1 MHTTRKRLPGELGFA
16 VILLVFALLV
26 LVLAW
31 RISGLA
37 GPSTAGVFPML
48 AGLAMVGS
56 AIAILLGTR
65 RMRPESDQGVGPL
78 RHFMSRIAPW
88 EILVYA
94 LIVIAFM
101 AALVPLG
108 FIISAFLFLLAS
120 FLYLHRHGILLA
132 LGLSVGA
139 IALILLVFR
148 YVFQVILPEGPWL

>member
-1 MHTTRKRLPGELGFA
+1 
-16 VILLVFALLV
+16 
-26 LVLAW
+26 
-31 RISGLA
+31 
-37 GPSTAGVFPML
+37 ML

-56 AIAILLGTR
+56 AIAIRLGTR

-108 FIISAFLFLLAS
+108 FIISAVLFLLAS